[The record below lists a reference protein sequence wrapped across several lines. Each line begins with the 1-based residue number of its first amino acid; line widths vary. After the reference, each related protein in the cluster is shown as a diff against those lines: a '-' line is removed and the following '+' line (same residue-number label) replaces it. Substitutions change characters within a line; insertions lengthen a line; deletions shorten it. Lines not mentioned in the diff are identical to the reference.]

1 MKDRVFNL
9 YFVFTFLYLP
19 ASILF
24 QIPSPVSIQFFLLF
38 SFLHFGLKSFPC
50 LYTVLRFLLLSS
62 LFFRFFSPS
71 LCCFEILSPVTIL
84 FSDSS
89 ASIESNISIKNF
101 NTSLQQLN
109 YLFLTTLITLF
120 QLQYISIITP
130 ISISKPTSISL

>member
-130 ISISKPTSISL
+130 ISISKTTSISL